1 MVCHNDCTATTG
13 GILSMP
19 SYTSWQ
25 RYTTS
30 SVRIPHHII
39 RLGTDNASVSTGPYT
54 TCCGRWVPRR
64 SDDIQE
70 VVHAYNLT
78 PHSSTGYSPFYLMFG
93 RVERQPIVLLLGIG
107 DHDDIQTDWV
117 IEHQRRLQEAYYLA
131 RAQLEKEANQR
142 KACYDRGAQDLPL
155 SDGEHDYRRKR
166 GILGRNKIQDAWDET
181 IYKVVSRQ
189 GKNDVY
195 VIEPVDGLGRQ
206 HTLHRSS
213 LKPCVPGND
222 VPTARPVVRRR
233 RLPCVPTPRR
243 ESDESSD
250 DDRLLCR
257 YEMPTPAELN
267 LPYRLEDDVQLHP
280 PHDEMSDESTE
291 LDEHEEQ
298 TRRPVRRTAGQHRN
312 PFREPRSV
320 WR

>member
-1 MVCHNDCTATTG
+1 M
-13 GILSMP
+13 L
-19 SYTSWQ
+19 
-25 RYTTS
+25 
-30 SVRIPHHII
+30 
-39 RLGTDNASVSTGPYT
+39 
-54 TCCGRWVPRR
+54 
-64 SDDIQE
+64 
-70 VVHAYNLT
+70 
-78 PHSSTGYSPFYLMFG
+78 
-93 RVERQPIVLLLGIG
+93 
-107 DHDDIQTDWV
+107 
-117 IEHQRRLQEAYYLA
+117 
-131 RAQLEKEANQR
+131 
-142 KACYDRGAQDLPL
+142 L
-155 SDGEHDYRRKR
+155 SDGEHVYRRKR
-166 GILGRNKIQDAWDET
+166 GILGRNKIQDAWDDT

-280 PHDEMSDESTE
+280 PRDEISDESTE
-291 LDEHEEQ
+291 LDEPEEQ
-298 TRRPVRRTAGQHRN
+298 TGRPVRRTAGQHRN

-320 WR
+320 WRWGDD